1 MRISYTPGQL
11 AMLIARAERQL
22 EQVVTDSLQQG
33 TGRNIARSAH
43 HALHET
49 VVTLMRLFREQVP
62 GGAAAAT
69 RIAREYAKGA
79 DARSGVPTMAC
90 VRTIL
95 SVVHDARA
103 SFLAAPDPAA
113 APDSGHPRDIATG

>member
-1 MRISYTPGQL
+1 
-11 AMLIARAERQL
+11 MLIARAERQL
-22 EQVVTDSLQQG
+22 EQLVSDSLQQG

-43 HALHET
+43 HTLHET

-79 DARSGVPTMAC
+79 DARSGAPTMAC

-95 SVVHDARA
+95 SVVHEARA
-103 SFLAAPDPAA
+103 RCLPAPDPLPQAET
-113 APDSGHPRDIATG
+113 GEPRDISAG